1 MKLSR
6 RKIELVLVDIA
17 IIICVYY
24 TTNLVKVLRLHSIVL
39 NGEINLVRMLAL
51 VVTIMA
57 GRIVFG
63 VYRNIWRYA
72 NIQTYLTIMVSDF
85 VSNVLLML
93 LGRVWFAVNLGIGVH
108 LIVAMA
114 ILLVTL
120 LSRYCYQLLYAYR
133 NRNADKN
140 IEGNAFSQLYKV
152 EVAIVG
158 AGNVGATLS
167 DEFFRNPR
175 SRYVPVCF
183 IDTDP
188 EKVGQTIN
196 GVPVYPEDDSTANLL
211 KRMKVREIIIA
222 LPDLTVERKQK
233 LYERYQNT
241 GCTVKLYDYPSGTEE
256 KATAK
261 RALRDFRIEDLL
273 FRDTIQVENSQT
285 MAFYGGKTVLVTGGG
300 GSIGSE
306 LCRQIAA
313 LHPKK
318 LAILD
323 IYENNAYD
331 VQQEL
336 IRKYGDK
343 LDLEVIIASVR
354 DVERLDQ
361 IFRDL
366 RPQIVFHA
374 AAHKHV
380 PLMEHSGVEALKNNV
395 LGTYNVAE
403 MAEKYGVEK
412 FLLISTDKAVN
423 PTNVMGASKR
433 LCEMVIQCRED
444 SKTEFTAVRFGNVL
458 GSNGSVIPLFKR
470 QIEAGGPVTLTD
482 KRIIRYFMT
491 IPEAVQLVMV
501 TCAMAHNGEL
511 YVLDMGKP
519 VKILSLAENMI
530 RLSGYTPYK
539 DIDIVE
545 VGLRP
550 GEKLYEEL
558 LMKTEELDKTDNDMI
573 FIERDKKLTRAEV
586 DHKLD
591 LVREAIKTEDQSA
604 VLDVIRKTVPTFRD
618 PEVVNRQAAQA
629 EEVQQAAAANN

>member
-1 MKLSR
+1 MATADGEKKLPLL
-6 RKIELVLVDIA
+6 KI
-17 IIICVYY
+17 
-24 TTNLVKVLRLHSIVL
+24 L
-39 NGEINLVRMLAL
+39 NVSLDYCLENFKAV
-51 VVTIMA
+51 A
-57 GRIVFG
+57 GF
-63 VYRNIWRYA
+63 
-72 NIQTYLTIMVSDF
+72 S
-85 VSNVLLML
+85 
-93 LGRVWFAVNLGIGVH
+93 AVNL
-108 LIVAMA
+108 LF
-114 ILLVTL
+114 LLVTL
-120 LSRYCYQLLYAYR
+120 LSRYCYQLLYAHR
-133 NRNADKN
+133 NKNADN
-140 IEGNAFSQLYKV
+140 TLEGNSLNQLYKV

-158 AGNVGATLS
+158 AGNVGATLA

-175 SRYVPVCF
+175 ARYVPVCC

-188 EKVGQTIN
+188 QKVGQTVN
-196 GVPVYPEDDSTANLL
+196 GVPIYPEGDSTMNLL
-211 KRMKVREIIIA
+211 KKMKVREIIIA

-233 LYERYQNT
+233 LYERYRNS
-241 GCTVKLYDYPSGTEE
+241 GCTVKLYDYPSGTEDNAPT
-256 KATAK
+256 KQRK
-261 RALRDFRIEDLL
+261 LRDFRIEDLL
-273 FRDTIQVENSQT
+273 FRDAIEVENPQT
-285 MAFYGGKTVLVTGGG
+285 RAFYEGKTVLVTGGG

-336 IRKYGDK
+336 IRKYGEE
-343 LDLEVIIASVR
+343 LNLEVIIASVR
-354 DVERLDQ
+354 DVERLDH

-366 RPQIVFHA
+366 RPDIVFHA

-403 MAEKYGVEK
+403 MAEKYGVKK

-433 LCEMVIQCRED
+433 LCEMVIQCREG

-519 VKILSLAENMI
+519 VKILDLAENMI
-530 RLSGYTPYK
+530 RLSGFTPYK

-545 VGLRP
+545 IGLRP

-573 FIERDKKLTRAEV
+573 FIERDKKLSRQEV
-586 DHKLD
+586 EEKLA
-591 LVREAIKTEDQSA
+591 LVRAAIETEEQSA

-618 PEVVNRQAAQA
+618 PEEVNRQVAQA
-629 EEVQQAAAANN
+629 QEVRQAAAVDS

>member
-6 RKIELVLVDIA
+6 RKMELMLVDIA
-17 IIICVYY
+17 VIICVYY
-24 TTNLVKVLRLHSIVL
+24 MTNLVKVLRLHSIVL
-39 NGEINLVRMLAL
+39 NGEINLARMLAL

-175 SRYVPVCF
+175 TRYEPVCF

-188 EKVGQTIN
+188 EKVGQTVN

-233 LYERYQNT
+233 LYERYQDT
-241 GCTVKLYDYPSGTEE
+241 GCAVKLYDYPSGTEE
-256 KATAK
+256 KSTAK

-343 LDLEVIIASVR
+343 LNLEVIIASVR
-354 DVERLDQ
+354 DVDRLDQ

-491 IPEAVQLVMV
+491 IPEAVQLVML

-591 LVREAIKTEDQSA
+591 LVREAINTESQSA

-618 PEVVNRQAAQA
+618 PEEVNRQAAQA
-629 EEVQQAAAANN
+629 EEVRQVAAANG

>member
-1 MKLSR
+1 M
-6 RKIELVLVDIA
+6 
-17 IIICVYY
+17 
-24 TTNLVKVLRLHSIVL
+24 
-39 NGEINLVRMLAL
+39 
-51 VVTIMA
+51 
-57 GRIVFG
+57 
-63 VYRNIWRYA
+63 
-72 NIQTYLTIMVSDF
+72 
-85 VSNVLLML
+85 
-93 LGRVWFAVNLGIGVH
+93 
-108 LIVAMA
+108 
-114 ILLVTL
+114 
-120 LSRYCYQLLYAYR
+120 
-133 NRNADKN
+133 
-140 IEGNAFSQLYKV
+140 
-152 EVAIVG
+152 
-158 AGNVGATLS
+158 
-167 DEFFRNPR
+167 
-175 SRYVPVCF
+175 
-183 IDTDP
+183 
-188 EKVGQTIN
+188 N
-196 GVPVYPEDDSTANLL
+196 GVPIYPEDDSTANLL
-211 KRMKVREIIIA
+211 KRMKVQEIIIA
-222 LPDLTVERKQK
+222 LPDLTVQRKQK
-233 LYERYQNT
+233 IYERYRNT

-256 KATAK
+256 KSTA
-261 RALRDFRIEDLL
+261 RRTLRDFRIEDLL
-273 FRDTIQVENSQT
+273 FRDAIEVENPQT
-285 MAFYGGKTVLVTGGG
+285 KAFYAGKTVLVTGGG

-343 LDLEVIIASVR
+343 LNLEVIIASVR
-354 DVERLDQ
+354 DMDRLDH
-361 IFRDL
+361 IFREL

-423 PTNVMGASKR
+423 PTNIMGASKR
-433 LCEMVIQCRED
+433 LCEMVIQCREG

-519 VKILSLAENMI
+519 VKILDLAENMI
-530 RLSGYTPYK
+530 RLSGFTPYK

-545 VGLRP
+545 IGLRP

-558 LMKTEELDKTDNDMI
+558 LMKTEELDKTSNDMI
-573 FIERDKKLTRAEV
+573 FIERDKGLPRAEV
-586 DHKLD
+586 ERKLE
-591 LVREAIKTEDQSA
+591 LVRAAIETEEQSA

-618 PEVVNRQAAQA
+618 PEEVNRRADQAQ
-629 EEVQQAAAANN
+629 EVRQAAAANQ

>member
-1 MKLSR
+1 MKLSK
-6 RKIELVLVDIA
+6 RKIELMLVDIA

-24 TTNLVKVLRLHSIVL
+24 MTALVGILRLHSIVL
-39 NGEINLVRMLAL
+39 NGELNLTRLAAL
-51 VVTIMA
+51 VIMLMT
-57 GRIVFG
+57 GRILCG
-63 VYRNIWRYA
+63 VYRNVWRYA
-72 NIQTYLTIMVSDF
+72 NIETYLTIMVSDF
-85 VSNVLLML
+85 ISNMILML
-93 LGRVWFAVNLGIGVH
+93 IGRVWFAVNLGIGVH
-108 LIVAMA
+108 MIVAMA

-133 NRNADKN
+133 SKNADKT
-140 IEGNAFSQLYKV
+140 IEGNSINQIYKV
-152 EVAIVG
+152 EAAIVG
-158 AGNVGATLS
+158 AGNVGATLA

-188 EKVGQTIN
+188 EKIGQTVN
-196 GVPVYPEDDSTANLL
+196 GVPIYSEDDSTANLL
-211 KRMKVREIIIA
+211 KRMKVQEIIIA
-222 LPDLTVERKQK
+222 LPDLTVERKQR
-233 LYERYQNT
+233 LYERYRRT
-241 GCTVKLYDYPSGTEE
+241 GCPVKIYDYPSGTEE
-256 KATAK
+256 KSTAK
-261 RALRDFRIEDLL
+261 RTLREFRIEDLL
-273 FRDTIQVENSQT
+273 FRDPIEVENPET
-285 MAFYGGKTVLVTGGG
+285 KAFYAGKTVLVTGGG

-313 LHPKK
+313 LQPKK
-318 LAILD
+318 LVILD

-343 LDLEVIIASVR
+343 LNLEVIIASVR
-354 DVERLDQ
+354 DVERLEH

-366 RPQIVFHA
+366 RPEIVFHA

-403 MAEKYGVEK
+403 MSEKYGVEK

-433 LCEMVIQCRED
+433 LCEMVIQCREN

-511 YVLDMGKP
+511 FVLDMGKP
-519 VKILSLAENMI
+519 VKILDLAENMI
-530 RLSGYTPYK
+530 RLSGFTPYK

-545 VGLRP
+545 IGLRP

-558 LMKTEELDKTDNDMI
+558 LMKTEELDKTSNDMI
-573 FIERDKKLTRAEV
+573 FIERDKGLPREEV
-586 DHKLD
+586 ERKLD
-591 LVREAIKTEDQSA
+591 LVRQAIETEEQSA
-604 VLDVIRKTVPTFRD
+604 VLEVIRKTVPTYHD
-618 PEVVNRQAAQA
+618 PAEINGKADQAR
-629 EEVQQAAAANN
+629 ETAAANE